1 MDDTVKLAK
10 ELARIAR
17 ENELAEID
25 YRNGGQRIRLVLEVP
40 AAPVAW
46 APGPL
51 PALAEA
57 SAPAAAA
64 APPVPEGPKGQV
76 ISSPLAGVFYRAPRP
91 GAPPFV
97 EQGQQVSP
105 GQTLCI
111 IEAMKLMNEIGA
123 EQPCTILKILVENA
137 QVVESGQALFEIA
150 PLG

>member
-1 MDDTVKLAK
+1 MDDSVKLARD
-10 ELARIAR
+10 LARIAR
-17 ENELAEID
+17 ENELAEIE
-25 YRNGGQRIRLVLEVP
+25 YRSGAQRIRLVLEAP
-40 AAPVAW
+40 PAPVAW
-46 APGPL
+46 GPGPM
-51 PALAEA
+51 PAAEA
-57 SAPAAAA
+57 APAVA
-64 APPVPEGPKGQV
+64 APAPAPADGPKGQV

-91 GAPPFV
+91 GAPSFV

>member
-1 MDDTVKLAK
+1 MDDTVKLTR

-17 ENELAEID
+17 ENELAEIE
-25 YRNGGQRIRLVLEVP
+25 YRNEGQRIRLVLEAPAPTAAWPAGVMP
-40 AAPVAW
+40 TLAAAP
-46 APGPL
+46 
-51 PALAEA
+51 
-57 SAPAAAA
+57 APAAAA
-64 APPVPEGPKGQV
+64 APPVPEGPQGVV
-76 ISSPLAGVFYRAPRP
+76 IKSPLAGVFYRAPRP
-91 GAPPFV
+91 GSPPFV

-123 EQPCTILKILVENA
+123 EQTCTILKILVENA